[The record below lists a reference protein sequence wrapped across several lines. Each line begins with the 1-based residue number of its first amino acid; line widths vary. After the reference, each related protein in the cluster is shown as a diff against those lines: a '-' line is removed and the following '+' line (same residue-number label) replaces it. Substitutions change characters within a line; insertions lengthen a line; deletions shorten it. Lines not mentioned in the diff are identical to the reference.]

1 MVRPKSEVARQQL
14 GARVNADLIKKL
26 KHLAIDKG
34 VSFNILIEEALE
46 DLLKKYRQK

>member
-1 MVRPKSEVARQQL
+1 MVRPKATVTRQQL

-26 KHLAIDKG
+26 KHLAIDKN

-46 DLLKKYRQK
+46 DLLKKYKQK